1 MYYSWMFE
9 PLPNLLFFSAS
20 SLNPNWAGFLLA
32 VGIIAQ
38 IVSRIAT
45 KRKSFVYN
53 WDVWFPEFAVEDVI
67 CYPFSAGKFS
77 LKSVNLESKFWSFH
91 FNQKPTKIFLY
102 FCPSSLKWVKSK
114 KECKLL
120 NHICMYRTRAIITRG
135 LYIFTPFFSAR

>member
-91 FNQKPTKIFLY
+91 LMQNKNKNIYVALASKMDSNHKNYAKWISDYLSSNIIIRIFFIWFDPL
-102 FCPSSLKWVKSK
+102 
-114 KECKLL
+114 
-120 NHICMYRTRAIITRG
+120 
-135 LYIFTPFFSAR
+135 